1 MAKDNFK
8 TAKQAIREA
17 TTPTS
22 ANFSE
27 DQEKPAKKEKKA
39 SKAEKHINIILN
51 DDQLT
56 FLKAFCKIRGE
67 SYSETIA
74 AMIERTQR
82 ENSELVAL
90 VERAKAAL

>member
-8 TAKQAIREA
+8 TAKQAIRET
-17 TTPTS
+17 TTPTIT
-22 ANFSE
+22 NFSE
-27 DQEKPAKKEKKA
+27 DQEKPAKKA
-39 SKAEKHINIILN
+39 SKTENHINIVLN

-67 SYSETIA
+67 SYSKTIA
-74 AMIERTQR
+74 AMIERAQR
-82 ENSELVAL
+82 ENSDLVAL

>member
-1 MAKDNFK
+1 MAKTFK
-8 TAKQAIREA
+8 TAKETIREA
-17 TTPTS
+17 TTPTE

-27 DQEKPAKKEKKA
+27 DQKKPAKKA
-39 SKAEKHINIILN
+39 SKAEKHINIVLN

-74 AMIERTQR
+74 AMIERAQR
-82 ENSELVAL
+82 ENSDLVAL